1 MFDEDLMKRFANRY
15 NNFCGGTD
23 KFTKK
28 CLTTQIHHILKK
40 SQEASLTKNMI

>member
-15 NNFCGGTD
+15 NNFCGDTD

-28 CLTTQIHHILKK
+28 CLTTQIHHILEKK
-40 SQEASLTKNMI
+40 PGRSLTKNMI

>member
-15 NNFCGGTD
+15 NNFCSDTD

-28 CLTTQIHHILKK
+28 CLTTQIDHILDKK
-40 SQEASLTKNMI
+40 PGNIIN